1 MIAFL
6 KGLASFAVVMATIYY
21 AVPVAFHTDLTWMQ
35 AAAITL
41 LAFVAKT
48 LLSPEGPEIY
58 LINGSKDG
66 EENE

>member
-1 MIAFL
+1 
-6 KGLASFAVVMATIYY
+6 
-21 AVPVAFHTDLTWMQ
+21 MQ

-58 LINGSKDG
+58 LVNGSKDG

>member
-1 MIAFL
+1 MISKILDFIAVAGVIYFVGPIAFDHDHPI
-6 KGLASFAVVMATIYY
+6 F
-21 AVPVAFHTDLTWMQ
+21 Q

-41 LAFVAKT
+41 LAFVGKT

-58 LINGSKDG
+58 LVNGKDG